1 MAVVSDWYLYASS
14 LRDEMLSSYIH
25 LMGISGDLETNARS
39 SIRVFRPFC
48 EGRILMPNVPQVSS
62 NISVSSLRSF
72 NVSMSLEN
80 DLLEY
85 IDNEF
90 QSELNV
96 YGRFVV
102 FPTFV
107 SDIVTVRSSDVL
119 PHDAMLVD
127 EFGRILHT
135 VSFNGSVQISMND
148 YISGSYFIV
157 VDNQE
162 RIKIMKK

>member
-1 MAVVSDWYLYASS
+1 
-14 LRDEMLSSYIH
+14 
-25 LMGISGDLETNARS
+25 
-39 SIRVFRPFC
+39 
-48 EGRILMPNVPQVSS
+48 
-62 NISVSSLRSF
+62 
-72 NVSMSLEN
+72 MSLEN

-85 IDNEF
+85 RDNEF
-90 QSELNV
+90 QREQNV
-96 YGRFVV
+96 YGRFVT

-107 SDIVTVRSSDVL
+107 SDIVSVRSSDVL

-135 VSFNGSVQISMND
+135 VSFNGSVQISMNN

-162 RIKIMKK
+162 RIKIIKK